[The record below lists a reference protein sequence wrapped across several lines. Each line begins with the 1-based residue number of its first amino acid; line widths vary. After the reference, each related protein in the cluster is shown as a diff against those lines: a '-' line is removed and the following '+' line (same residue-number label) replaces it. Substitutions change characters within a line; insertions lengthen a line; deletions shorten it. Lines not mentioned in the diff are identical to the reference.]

1 MAAIAGTQAAALQ
14 AQLAYSR
21 SNEQEADRLGMR
33 TMVEAGLDPNAVGD
47 MFEEMQRASRLY
59 STRAPEFLQTHP
71 VTQSRIADARNRA
84 ATYEVTPRDVDIE
97 YLLMQARVKLHFE
110 ENERQA
116 AVRFRTEISN
126 GFGDTTAA
134 RYGLVL
140 ALIKLHQLD
149 EAGEILEQLIEQD
162 PTRISYQVAKAELLI
177 AGGELE
183 AAQQLM
189 KQQLEY
195 NPDNHPLTMTYF
207 QALRQDNQFT
217 EAELVLSAHSGV
229 RPTDPSIW
237 YELAEIRGQAGK
249 IVGVHEARAEYFFLT
264 GSANQA
270 IKQLGYALPLVRD
283 DYPSQVKVQQRIR
296 DIQHWK
302 ENMQF

>member
-1 MAAIAGTQAAALQ
+1 MLDAFLHGIVAPFQPDIFPFVL
-14 AQLAYSR
+14 
-21 SNEQEADRLGMR
+21 
-33 TMVEAGLDPNAVGD
+33 AGLVLSAILGAIPGIGA
-47 MFEEMQRASRLY
+47 F
-59 STRAPEFLQTHP
+59 H
-71 VTQSRIADARNRA
+71 I
-84 ATYEVTPRDVDIE
+84 
-97 YLLMQARVKLHFE
+97 
-110 ENERQA
+110 
-116 AVRFRTEISN
+116 
-126 GFGDTTAA
+126 
-134 RYGLVL
+134 YGLVL
-140 ALIKLHQLD
+140 PLIKLHQLD
-149 EAGEILEQLIEQD
+149 EAGEILEHLIEQD

-217 EAELVLSAHSGV
+217 EAELVLSAHSSV

-237 YELAEIRGQAGK
+237 YELAEMRGQAGK